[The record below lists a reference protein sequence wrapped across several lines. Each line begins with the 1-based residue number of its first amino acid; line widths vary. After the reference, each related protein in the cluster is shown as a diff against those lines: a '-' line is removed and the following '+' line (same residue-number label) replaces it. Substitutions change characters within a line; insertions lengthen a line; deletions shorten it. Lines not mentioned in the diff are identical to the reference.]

1 MSMWKDLDLQ
11 EKLLNVLEVDSH
23 AENHHFGRPF
33 LTPYQIAIRFKELYP
48 EDFSTIGKPVG
59 GKGNGQ
65 QDSLAQYLSLQL
77 SKNIKSGEISNIEGR
92 FLSHIYLSNLEYTLE
107 NEKLT
112 SSSEQSYDL
121 SMFRLKK

>member
-1 MSMWKDLDLQ
+1 MSIWKDLDLG
-11 EKLLNVLEVDSH
+11 EKLSNVLDVESH

-48 EDFSTIGKPVG
+48 EDFSIIDKPVG
-59 GKGNGQ
+59 GKGIGQ

-77 SKNIKSGEISNIEGR
+77 SKNIKAEKITNIEGR
-92 FLSHIYLSNLEYTLE
+92 FLSHMYLSNLEYTSE